1 MITANAERLKA
12 AQLLLIRFIQI
23 GRSGSKAD
31 AKRAAALQ
39 RSPAGWPIP
48 NHGGFRIDTKSN
60 AEIACWVFPKSSYSL
75 ERLAR
80 SISDPRYFLKLCGA
94 AGDLQAA
101 LPSGGTLHAPGYFM
115 EATAMPQ
122 SEHLP
127 DGYRIEVKRTGMDI
141 SKCRPGAIA
150 APQDSERETTNPDV
164 ETG

>member
-60 AEIACWVFPKSSYSL
+60 AEIARWVFPKSSYSL

-115 EATAMPQ
+115 RQLRCPRANTCRTDTGLRSSEPAWTLANAALARSRHLRIQ
-122 SEHLP
+122 SVRLQ
-127 DGYRIEVKRTGMDI
+127 IQM
-141 SKCRPGAIA
+141 
-150 APQDSERETTNPDV
+150 
-164 ETG
+164 